1 MTRRDFLQTSL
12 PAGVAGACLA
22 SGVASADSPAPAG
35 DARKCYE
42 WRTYRFDQSLRPVAG
57 VKRVFETRSK
67 EYYEKKH
74 ALVHD
79 YLKSAALP
87 AWTRLGLGPV
97 GVFTEIG
104 ENAGPSI
111 HVLIVYP
118 TALTVTTARETME
131 RDPECQKAAAGYL
144 AAKKE
149 DPAFE
154 RIESWLLLAFRGAP
168 KITPPSGK
176 PRAYELRTYQ
186 NHGEDRA
193 RAKVEMFNDGE
204 ITIFPECGFQN
215 VFFGE
220 ALIGSG
226 LPCLKYM
233 LATPDLDA
241 NKAAWA
247 KFIVHPKFVKM
258 KNDPKYADTEP
269 NIVKQYLQPT
279 EYSQV

>member
-1 MTRRDFLQTSL
+1 
-12 PAGVAGACLA
+12 LA
-22 SGVASADSPAPAG
+22 SGAALANSPAPAS
-35 DARKCYE
+35 DARECYE
-42 WRTYRFDQSLRPVAG
+42 WRTYKLID
-57 VKRVFETRSK
+57 KSK
-67 EYYEKKH
+67 QH
-74 ALVHD
+74 RVHD

-87 AWTRLGLGPV
+87 TWKRIGLGPV
-97 GVFTEIG
+97 GVFTESG

-111 HVLIVYP
+111 HVLLVYP
-118 TALTVTTARETME
+118 TALTVTTAREAME
-131 RDPECQKAAAGYL
+131 RDPEYQTAAAEYL

-154 RIESWLLLAFRGAP
+154 RVESWLLLAFRGAP
-168 KITPPSGK
+168 KITPPTGK

-204 ITIFPECGFQN
+204 MNIFPDCGFQN

-233 LATPDLDA
+233 LATPDLEA
-241 NKAAWA
+241 NTAAWA
-247 KFIVHPKFVKM
+247 KFIAHPQFVKM
-258 KNDPKYADTEP
+258 KNDPKYAGTEP
-269 NIVKQYLQPT
+269 NIVKLYLQST